1 MKSIKIRI
9 VLLYILLVFLVMIVS
24 GTFILTSVR
33 QQESNKAYN
42 ALYTYTKSTET
53 RVINVYDNEED
64 FNNALLNI
72 YDSPQSDYSIYY
84 DYQIAILDN
93 DGINV
98 IASTDMKDDYFAPVI
113 ISTIN
118 DEPAFQSWRKSRDS
132 TGARKT
138 WFELATPVTSE
149 LTGEK
154 YIIYVKKDA
163 TSAIDNLVNLSYTL
177 LFSLLLA
184 ILLAV
189 ILGVLFSN
197 TITKP
202 IIELTKKAKK
212 FSKGDFDD
220 NLQIYSNDEIG
231 QLTKTLNEMAKNL
244 KSLISSISLE
254 KNKMEI
260 ILQNMTDGILAYDTS
275 GHLIHGNIA
284 SCELLDRSSIQ
295 LISANDIFELVDN
308 PFDNIENLE
317 NINIDKDVTFND
329 KYLNINIT
337 SYNNNKNELKGI
349 IIVLKDITKHTKLDN
364 MRKEFVANV
373 SHELRTPL
381 TTIKSYAET
390 LKNFGLDDLEM
401 SQSFL
406 NIIEA
411 EADRMTLLVQD
422 LLDLSKFDSD
432 KFDLDIKTVNLT
444 QLISTTVVQNQVS
457 AENKNQIISFNHNKD
472 YFISCDESRINQVLT
487 NILSNAIKY
496 SPEHSSINIILS
508 ELDKYYE
515 IEIKDNGMGIP
526 KKDIARIF
534 ERFYRVDKARSR
546 SLGGTG
552 LGLSIT
558 KQIVL
563 AHGGEIEAKSTIGIG
578 TTMIIRFKKELEV

>member
-1 MKSIKIRI
+1 MKSIKFRI

-33 QQESNKAYN
+33 QDESSKAYN
-42 ALYTYTKSTET
+42 NLYTYTRSTET
-53 RVINVYDNEED
+53 RVINVYDKESD

-72 YDSPQSDYSIYY
+72 YDSPQSDYNIYY
-84 DYQIAILDN
+84 DYQIAILDS

-98 IASTDMKDDYFAPVI
+98 IASTNMEDDYVAPVI
-113 ISTIN
+113 ISTVN
-118 DEPAFQSWRKSRDS
+118 GEASFQSWRKSHDA

-138 WFELATPVTSE
+138 WFELATPIKSE
-149 LTGEK
+149 LTDNE
-154 YIIYVKKDA
+154 YIIYVRKDA
-163 TSAIDNLVNLSYTL
+163 TASIDNLINLSYTL
-177 LFSLLLA
+177 LFSLLIA
-184 ILLAV
+184 ILLAI

-202 IIELTKKAKK
+202 IIELTKKAKR

-220 NLQIYSNDEIG
+220 SLQIYSNDEIG
-231 QLTKTLNEMAKNL
+231 QLTKNLNEMSKNL
-244 KSLISSISLE
+244 KSLINSISLE

-260 ILQNMTDGILAYDTS
+260 ILHNMTDGILAYDTS
-275 GHLIHGNIA
+275 GHLMHGNVA
-284 SCELLDRSSIQ
+284 GCELLDRSSLQ
-295 LISANDIFELVDN
+295 LISTKDIFSIIDE
-308 PFDNIENLE
+308 PFKEIKELE
-317 NINIDKDVTFND
+317 NINIDKDVNFND
-329 KYLNINIT
+329 KYLNVSIT
-337 SYNNNKNELKGI
+337 SYTNNINELEGI

-390 LKNFGLDDLEM
+390 LKDIGLDDLEM
-401 SQSFL
+401 TQSFL
-406 NIIEA
+406 SIIES
-411 EADRMTLLVQD
+411 EADRMTLLVKD

-444 QLISTTVVQNQVS
+444 EIINNTVIQNQVT
-457 AENKNQIISFNHNKD
+457 AENKNQIITFKESKD
-472 YFISCDESRINQVLT
+472 CFIACDEGRINQVFT

-496 SPEHSSINIILS
+496 SPEESKINIKLV
-508 ELDKYYE
+508 ELDNFYE

-526 KKDIARIF
+526 KEDVPRIF

-563 AHGGEIEAKSTIGIG
+563 AHGGEIEARSTVGVG
-578 TTMIIRFKKELEV
+578 TTMIIRFRKQTEV